1 MLPGVCHANKAL
13 DFEIHFKVNL
23 SLVLCFQMPS
33 SASSKVNIIKIHQ
46 AKSHRSCWA
55 AFKLGQL
62 VDISDLAGLEP
73 YTSMACTLGLASS

>member
-33 SASSKVNIIKIHQ
+33 SASGLDITKIHQ
-46 AKSHRSCWA
+46 ARSQRSCWA